1 MEKLD
6 EMQTIEK
13 IKWLRDNRKVKDLE
27 GLKWLQKQADR
38 NINDLKL
45 KRKAKIMLEEIK
57 LDLEDEEDTEEFFM
71 PPIFDES
78 KGEYISKSE
87 NYTYSYQNR
96 EPEEPKPIY
105 QKSFR
110 ELGQDIKQISR
121 ITKESIKYRSRN
133 IDKEKMKERADST
146 VKVLSYFM
154 ELAVKVISAV
164 YKLPTKRH
172 FKKAVSYKIDDMT
185 QKYSGNGMI
194 DEGNNILKH
203 HFYVD
208 YLPKLL
214 VAAGGF
220 LVFVTSAT
228 GLGLMLMF
236 TGLIYYLFTLLI
248 FTYEDNAL
256 LNHIADLHE
265 KEGIRL
271 KDAYYNHILVL
282 YQYFLEYQQALGIT
296 IDMSKQFRTEWD
308 KDFGTLL
315 YFTIK
320 EDRQK
325 IITSL
330 SDHLI
335 TYYKVVPLIDPY
347 QKKLKIQQNRVSVVM
362 LDQILLS
369 AIDKDENVSELFAQK
384 VEYLNYFTELRE
396 IAEMQKQQAIEEERR
411 KQQQE
416 FKQKVSQLVSERGLN
431 NRTIN
436 ILEIIQKKKEEWK
449 FNSWKIGENGLK
461 GNDIYIQIRCRFL
474 QDGNIKTIN
483 NLKNQIESQFRSQI
497 LVKPLQDRG
506 SFSLYVLFE
515 PTLDMYA
522 MKVADVQ
529 EYNEQDKVFIGQS
542 MTGPLTADWN
552 YNANHMVVGGK
563 SGSGKSVQIINVLT
577 QLSYL
582 ESFKYRR
589 MYITSSSKIGDFTPF
604 AEKGALVTSGVE
616 KQEKV
621 FEHVLKKLEEREE
634 LFFKSGVSNIKEYNK
649 KYPDDSMEFI
659 VLLADEWENS
669 RGTLDT
675 KLAKRLEGLI
685 VQILNIARSS
695 GCLVMIGAQSI
706 LKGDIGTVVDKMF
719 VKYSGSNNKNILNTI
734 DPEIANYYSTL
745 DRKPQGVFFYS
756 SENTPA
762 TEESLFFGDTNYTL
776 IQTPYLTDIEPRNLP
791 VLLGAEEE
799 KAILS
804 GEDVELSTVETETL
818 DTADITAEDIG
829 VEEENNDIIDIYDI

>member
-1 MEKLD
+1 MEHLD
-6 EMQTIEK
+6 EKQTIEK
-13 IKWLRDNRKVKDLE
+13 LKWLRDNGKVKDLE
-27 GLKWLQKQADR
+27 ELKWIEKQADH
-38 NINDLKL
+38 NINDPKL
-45 KRKAKIMLEEIK
+45 KRKAKIIMEEIG
-57 LDLEDEEDTEEFFM
+57 LDLEDEEDIEDFYM
-71 PPIFDES
+71 PPVYDDE
-78 KGEYISKSE
+78 KGEYIAE
-87 NYTYSYQNR
+87 NKDYNYSYQNY
-96 EPEEPKPIY
+96 ESEEVKPIY
-105 QKSFR
+105 QKSFK
-110 ELGQDIKQISR
+110 ELGQDIKQISGVA
-121 ITKESIKYRSRN
+121 TENIKYKSQN
-133 IDKEKMKERADST
+133 IDKDKLKERADST
-146 VKVLSYFM
+146 VKVLGSFT
-154 ELAVKVISAV
+154 EVAVKVLSAV

-172 FKKAVSYKIDDMT
+172 FKKLVSYEIDDIT
-185 QKYSGNGMI
+185 QKYSGTGML
-194 DEGNNILKH
+194 DEGNNIVKH

-208 YLPKLL
+208 YLPKLI
-214 VAAGGF
+214 VMAGALLLFG
-220 LVFVTSAT
+220 TRAT
-228 GLGLMLMF
+228 GLGLMFMLA
-236 TGLIYYLFTLLI
+236 GLIYYLFTVLA
-248 FTYEDNAL
+248 FNYEDNAL
-256 LNHIADLHE
+256 LNHIADLQD

-282 YQYFLEYQQALGIT
+282 YRYFMEYQQALGVT
-296 IDMSKQFRTEWD
+296 IDMNKQFKTEWD

-315 YFTIK
+315 YFTIR
-320 EDRQK
+320 EDKQK
-325 IITSL
+325 VITSL

-335 TYYKVVPLIDPY
+335 SYYKVVPFTDPY
-347 QKKLKIQQNRVSVVM
+347 QRKLKIQQNRVSVVM

-369 AIDKDENVSELFAQK
+369 AINRDENVSELFATK
-384 VEYLNYFTELRE
+384 EEYLNYFTELKE
-396 IAEMQKQQAIEEERR
+396 IAEMKRQQEMEVERR
-411 KQQQE
+411 RKQQE
-416 FKQKVSQLVSERGLN
+416 FKQKVAQLVNERGLN

-436 ILEIIQKKKEEWK
+436 ILEIIQNKKEDWK

-515 PTLDMYA
+515 PTLDMYT

-529 EYNEQDKVFIGQS
+529 SYNEQDKVFVGQS

-552 YNANHMVVGGK
+552 YNANHMVIGGK
-563 SGSGKSVQIINVLT
+563 SGSGKSVQIINLLT
-577 QLSYL
+577 QLSHL

-621 FEHVLKKLEEREE
+621 FEYVLRKLEEREE
-634 LFFKSGVSNIKEYNK
+634 LFFKSGVSNIKDYNK
-649 KYPDDSMEFI
+649 KYPDNAMEFI
-659 VLLADEWENS
+659 ILLADEWENS

-762 TEESLFFGDTNYTL
+762 TEESLYFGDTNYTL

-799 KAILS
+799 RAILL
-804 GEDVELSTVETETL
+804 GEDVELSTVETETVDVE
-818 DTADITAEDIG
+818 DTTSEDLGI
-829 VEEENNDIIDIYDI
+829 EEENNDILDIYDI

>member
-1 MEKLD
+1 MENLD
-6 EMQTIEK
+6 EIQTIEK
-13 IKWLRDNRKVKDLE
+13 LKWLRDNSKVKNLE
-27 GLKWLQKQADR
+27 ELKWLIKQADR

-45 KRKAKIMLEEIK
+45 KRKAKKILEEIG
-57 LDLEDEEDTEEFFM
+57 LDIEDEEDTEEFFV
-71 PPIFDES
+71 PPIFEEL

-87 NYTYSYQNR
+87 KHTYFYQNR
-96 EPEEPKPIY
+96 EPEKPEPIY

-110 ELGQDIKQISR
+110 ELGQDIKQISS
-121 ITKESIKYRSRN
+121 IAKESIKYRIQN

-146 VKVLSYFM
+146 VKVLSYFT

-172 FKKAVSYKIDDMT
+172 FKKLVSYKIDDMT
-185 QKYSGNGMI
+185 QKFSGDGMI
-194 DEGNNILKH
+194 DEGNYILKH

-228 GLGLMLMF
+228 GLGLMLLF
-236 TGLIYYLFTLLI
+236 TGLIYYLFTLLV
-248 FTYEDNAL
+248 FTYDDNAL
-256 LNHIADLHE
+256 LNHIADLHD

-271 KDAYYNHILVL
+271 RDAYYNHILVL
-282 YQYFLEYQQALGIT
+282 YQYFLEYQQALGVT
-296 IDMSKQFRTEWD
+296 IDMSKQFKTEWD
-308 KDFGTLL
+308 DDFGTLL

-325 IITSL
+325 MISSL
-330 SDHLI
+330 SDHLL

-362 LDQILLS
+362 LDQILLY
-369 AIDKDENVSELFAQK
+369 AINKDENVSELFAQK

-396 IAEMQKQQAIEEERR
+396 IAEMKKQQVLEEERR

-416 FKQKVSQLVSERGLN
+416 FKRKVGQLVNERGLN

-436 ILEIIQKKKEEWK
+436 ILEIIQNKKEEWK

-515 PTLDMYA
+515 PILDMYT
-522 MKVADVQ
+522 MKVSDVQ
-529 EYNEQDKVFIGQS
+529 NYNEQDKVFIGQS

-552 YNANHMVVGGK
+552 YNANHMVIGGK
-563 SGSGKSVQIINVLT
+563 SGSGKSIQIINLLT

-582 ESFKYRR
+582 EGFKYRR
-589 MYITSSSKIGDFTPF
+589 MYISSSSKIGDFTPF
-604 AEKGALVTSGVE
+604 AEKGALVTSGVQ

-621 FEHVLKKLEEREE
+621 FEHVLRKLEEREE
-634 LFFKSGVSNIKEYNK
+634 LFFESGVSNIKDYNK
-649 KYPDDSMEFI
+649 KYPDKPMEFI

-669 RGTLDT
+669 RGTLDI
-675 KLAKRLEGLI
+675 KLAKRLEGLL